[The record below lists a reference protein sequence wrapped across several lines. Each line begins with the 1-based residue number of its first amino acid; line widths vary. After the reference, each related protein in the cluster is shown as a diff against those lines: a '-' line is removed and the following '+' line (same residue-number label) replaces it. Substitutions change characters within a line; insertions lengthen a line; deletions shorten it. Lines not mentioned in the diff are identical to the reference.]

1 MEKKRQVKIEEGI
14 NLAKDHNYEFKES
27 SCLQNRNV
35 AGAFEYLVETWNFRN
50 QTKKEQN
57 PSAPNKSMVR
67 QNSRIVLDSNKEP
80 DKKEKKGCC
89 K

>member
-1 MEKKRQVKIEEGI
+1 MRRIVLP
-14 NLAKDHNYEFKES
+14 LAHI
-27 SCLQNRNV
+27 
-35 AGAFEYLVETWNFRN
+35 A
-50 QTKKEQN
+50 KKEQN